1 MGCILYDVYKETRKD
16 GLEMKLYS
24 YDGPVYSFQTM
35 LTDRW
40 HGETR
45 AVSKQKAKSNLAYQY
60 KKQSNLL
67 ASCDIRL
74 PGIVKEVIE

>member
-1 MGCILYDVYKETRKD
+1 MNVYI
-16 GLEMKLYS
+16 

-45 AVSKQKAKSNLAYQY
+45 AVSKQKARSNLAYQY
-60 KKQSNLL
+60 KKQNRLL
-67 ASCDIRL
+67 AGADIRL
-74 PGIVKEVIE
+74 PGNIKEVTT

>member
-1 MGCILYDVYKETRKD
+1 VLAMNVYI
-16 GLEMKLYS
+16 

-45 AVSKQKAKSNLAYQY
+45 AVSKQKARSNLAYQY
-60 KKQSNLL
+60 KKQNRLL
-67 ASCDIRL
+67 AGADIRL
-74 PGIVKEVIE
+74 PGNIKEVTT

>member
-1 MGCILYDVYKETRKD
+1 MGCVLYDVYKETRKD
-16 GLEMKLYS
+16 GLEMRLYS
-24 YDGPVYSFQTM
+24 YDGPVYNFQTM

-45 AVSKQKAKSNLAYQY
+45 AVSKQKAASNLAYQY

-67 ASCDIRL
+67 ASCNICL
-74 PGIVKEVIE
+74 PGIIKEVIE

>member
-1 MGCILYDVYKETRKD
+1 MYDVYKETRKD
-16 GLEMKLYS
+16 GLEMTLYS
-24 YDGPVYSFQTM
+24 YDGPVYNFQTM

-45 AVSKQKAKSNLAYQY
+45 AVSKQKAMSNLAYQY

>member
-1 MGCILYDVYKETRKD
+1 MGYILYDVYKETRKD
-16 GLEMKLYS
+16 GLEMTLYS

-60 KKQSNLL
+60 KKQNHLL
-67 ASCDIRL
+67 AGADIRL

>member
-1 MGCILYDVYKETRKD
+1 MNVYI
-16 GLEMKLYS
+16 

-45 AVSKQKAKSNLAYQY
+45 AVSKRKARSNLAYQY
-60 KKQSNLL
+60 KKQQHLL
-67 ASCDIRL
+67 AGADIRL
-74 PGIVKEVIE
+74 PGDIKEVTT

>member
-1 MGCILYDVYKETRKD
+1 MAFLFFLSSRKD
-16 GLEMKLYS
+16 DLEMTLYS
-24 YDGPVYSFQTM
+24 YDGPVYNFQTM

-45 AVSKQKAKSNLAYQY
+45 AVSKQKAASNLAYQY